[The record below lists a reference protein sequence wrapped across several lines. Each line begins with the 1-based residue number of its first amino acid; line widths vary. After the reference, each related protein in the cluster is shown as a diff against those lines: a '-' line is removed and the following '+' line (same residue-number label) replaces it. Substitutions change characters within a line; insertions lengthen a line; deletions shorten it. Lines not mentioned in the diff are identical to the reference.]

1 MICCGRLAKSY
12 NNTISQDKLTAVA
25 TNLHGLS
32 VASGGIC
39 DLNLKSDAFMRT
51 NQSRPGEV
59 VKMIQPS
66 LAKPLQHKFR
76 PSVRNSS
83 IINPVLPKGCVAN
96 CIWPGLIWSVALMW
110 EGGPNLGVWK
120 AGRMW
125 LPFRVPPRYR
135 KWFTE
140 FIVHHHA

>member
-51 NQSRPGEV
+51 NQSRPGEL

-76 PSVRNSS
+76 PSMRNSS

-96 CIWPGLIWSVALMW
+96 CIWPGLIWSVALIW
-110 EGGPNLGVWK
+110 EGGPNLQVIPT
-120 AGRMW
+120 A
-125 LPFRVPPRYR
+125 LVRVVV
-135 KWFTE
+135 KL
-140 FIVHHHA
+140 IVTISRIVTTSYN